1 MHPETEELRID
12 LQRDIAESRRVASW
26 SSALTN
32 VLITLA
38 LVSGAMSA
46 AILAYATDWPRWVAG
61 VLAMVPGTAMALQG
75 KLFEKQINHHR
86 MREVAYHGLL
96 DELVYE
102 GGDAMSISRRRRQFR
117 ERSESDWQKSATGSN
132 SSSDSSSDAS
142 AAAKLD
148 ASADCAAPSSV
159 KGRLAV
165 GVRRD
170 R

>member
-1 MHPETEELRID
+1 
-12 LQRDIAESRRVASW
+12 
-26 SSALTN
+26 

-75 KLFEKQINHHR
+75 KLFEKQITHHR

-102 GGDAMSISRRRRQFR
+102 GGNAVSISRRRRQFR
-117 ERSESDWQKSATGSN
+117 ERSESDWQKSS
-132 SSSDSSSDAS
+132 SSSDGPAAKSEATS
-142 AAAKLD
+142 AA
-148 ASADCAAPSSV
+148 DCPSPRSP
-159 KGRLAV
+159 
-165 GVRRD
+165 RR
-170 R
+170 